1 MALSLLDR
9 LLGRTEPVA
18 VNATYASSP
27 GAFALDSYPQ
37 VNVFARDPN
46 MLMNAALGL
55 FRSNPW
61 VHIAEKTIS
70 DRFAKV
76 DWHLEDDEGNTI
88 EENGEGV
95 TPDELAV
102 QQLFERPNT
111 VKTRRQLWQ
120 ITCRHLG
127 LTGNSFWYLDQRN
140 VLSGAP
146 LSILYINPVRMTP
159 RISPDQTV
167 LGWVVDGPD
176 NRVTGKAGSE
186 GLPLSPEEVIHFTLD
201 DPDFGVWVI
210 GIAEAAQSK
219 IELDRLATLHESQVF

>member
-1 MALSLLDR
+1 
-9 LLGRTEPVA
+9 
-18 VNATYASSP
+18 
-27 GAFALDSYPQ
+27 
-37 VNVFARDPN
+37 

-76 DWHLEDDEGNTI
+76 EWHLEDGEGNTI
-88 EENGEGV
+88 EESGEGV
-95 TPDELAV
+95 SPAELAV

-111 VKTRRQLWQ
+111 TKTRRQLWQ

-159 RISPDQTV
+159 RISPDQTI
-167 LGWVVDGPD
+167 LGWVVSRRWPQSS
-176 NRVTGKAGSE
+176 VTPRISSSPVSIARRAKTACSGSE
-186 GLPLSPEEVIHFTLD
+186 RSP
-201 DPDFGVWVI
+201 
-210 GIAEAAQSK
+210 Q
-219 IELDRLATLHESQVF
+219 

>member
-1 MALSLLDR
+1 MALSFLDR
-9 LLGRTEPVA
+9 LLGRTEPVSVKA
-18 VNATYASSP
+18 VNGMTGP

-76 DWHLEDDEGNTI
+76 DWHLEDEEGNTI

-102 QQLFERPNT
+102 QDLLE
-111 VKTRRQLWQ
+111 K
-120 ITCRHLG
+120 
-127 LTGNSFWYLDQRN
+127 
-140 VLSGAP
+140 
-146 LSILYINPVRMTP
+146 
-159 RISPDQTV
+159 
-167 LGWVVDGPD
+167 
-176 NRVTGKAGSE
+176 
-186 GLPLSPEEVIHFTLD
+186 
-201 DPDFGVWVI
+201 
-210 GIAEAAQSK
+210 
-219 IELDRLATLHESQVF
+219 